1 MYKLV
6 TCGSTQEFR
15 TRKFTENAIVVGRS
29 EAPVCLPCTVGDF
42 NLRQLPQLKEIGVNL
57 FYTRYCTIRAC
68 VMVRAACKHTFILIQ
83 RLEF

>member
-6 TCGSTQEFR
+6 TCSSTQSFR
-15 TRKFTENAIVVGRS
+15 MQKLRENPTVVGRS
-29 EAPVCLPCTVGDF
+29 EASVCLVCTIGDV
-42 NLRQLPQLKEIGVNL
+42 NLRQLLLLKEIDLNS

-68 VMVRAACKHTFILIQ
+68 VMVGAACNHTFILIQ